1 MKRTYIPG
9 TETAAWTFNGNHLTV
24 TAIET
29 ASGAVALDGAVDFDD
44 DIIRAIDL
52 DGIDFINGEEFAEAL
67 ADATGEGAVTED
79 AEPSSESVQSYM
91 RAVRLQDAI

>member
-29 ASGAVALDGAVDFDD
+29 AGGVIALDGAVDFDD
-44 DIIRAIDL
+44 EIIRSVDL
-52 DGIDFINGEEFAEAL
+52 DGIDFVNSEEFAEAL
-67 ADATGEGAVTED
+67 ADATGECAITED

>member
-9 TETAAWTFNGNHLTV
+9 TETAAWTFDGNHLTV

-29 ASGAVALDGAVDFDD
+29 AGGVVALDGAVDFDD
-44 DIIRAIDL
+44 EIIRSVDL
-52 DGIDFINGEEFAEAL
+52 DGIDFVNDDAFAEAL
-67 ADATGEGAVTED
+67 SDAIGEGAVTED
-79 AEPSSESVQSYM
+79 AEPSSESVQNYM

>member
-1 MKRTYIPG
+1 MKRTNIPG
-9 TETAAWTFNGNHLTV
+9 TETAAWTFNGNHLTA

-29 ASGAVALDGAVDFDD
+29 AGGAVALDGAVDFDD
-44 DIIRAIDL
+44 EIIRAIDL
-52 DGIDFINGEEFAEAL
+52 DGVDFINDEAFAEAL
-67 ADATGEGAVTED
+67 ADATGDGAITED